1 MPISMWSTLFHIN
14 VFHYILLSAN
24 AGVKPVFIPH
34 MATMR
39 RLGNALARL
48 ESSFRQIRYLVY
60 PASVQHP
67 FFGQWGG
74 HLCVGRDKPRGPE
87 APVVPTGPTKG
98 VLTSAPSTSHLR
110 QLLFVASLS
119 LIFYIIAVSVKC

>member
-39 RLGNALARL
+39 RLENTLARL

-60 PASVQHP
+60 STSVQHL
-67 FFGQWGG
+67 FFGQWDG
-74 HLCVGRDKPRGPE
+74 HFCAGKDKPRGPG
-87 APVVPTGPTKG
+87 APAVPTGPTKA
-98 VLTSAPSTSHLR
+98 VLTECTQH
-110 QLLFVASLS
+110 F
-119 LIFYIIAVSVKC
+119 